1 MRPILAACVF
11 AATALVASAEAGAA
25 SSVMRNQ
32 ASQASTLGCEVMR
45 AGFVDI
51 RNSTHLTIRK
61 GARIALVIA
70 TGDRNAEI
78 RRTVVAR
85 QTIEPGLYHAFPLA
99 QRNAKSCT
107 ARLENGR

>member
-1 MRPILAACVF
+1 MRPFLAACVF
-11 AATALVASAEAGAA
+11 ATTALVVSAEAGAA

-32 ASQASTLGCEVMR
+32 ASHASTLGCEVMR

-51 RNSTHLTIRK
+51 RNSTQQTIRK
-61 GARIALVIA
+61 GARIALVVA
-70 TGDRNAEI
+70 GDRNAET

-99 QRNAKSCT
+99 QRNAKSCA